1 MTNTNDF
8 RKYSYS
14 SDTSYL
20 IDSFSYSRASHAPKL
35 RPEEEEQ
42 KLKLREGK
50 TKLKS
55 KTQLRKEQKMGFAK
69 ATLVVSVAVICLLLI
84 AFALHSFAL
93 KNELTRDIQ
102 KTQTSIANA
111 NSEHISL
118 ESQLDALVSISTI
131 DKYAVEQLHM
141 SKVKSNQI
149 KYISVDDFKNSRE
162 KELGSNYNKEKS
174 NKTIE

>member
-8 RKYSYS
+8 RQYSYS

-20 IDSFSYSRASHAPKL
+20 IESFSYNRGSHAPKL
-35 RPEEEEQ
+35 RPEEDP

-50 TKLKS
+50 SKLKS
-55 KTQLRKEQKMGFAK
+55 KTQLRKEQKLSFRK
-69 ATLVVSVAVICLLLI
+69 AAAVVSVAVICLLLI

-131 DKYAVEQLHM
+131 DKYAVEKLHM

-149 KYISVDDFKNSRE
+149 KYISVDEFKTERE
-162 KELGSNYNKEKS
+162 NVLTDKNKEIS
-174 NKTIE
+174 NKNDN

>member
-20 IDSFSYSRASHAPKL
+20 IESFSYNRGSQAPKL
-35 RPEEEEQ
+35 RPEEDP

-50 TKLKS
+50 SKLKS
-55 KTQLRKEQKMGFAK
+55 KAQLKKEQKAGFIK
-69 ATLVVSVAVICLLLI
+69 AAVVVSVAAICLLLI
-84 AFALHSFAL
+84 AFSLHSFAL

-118 ESQLDALVSISTI
+118 ESQLDALYSISAI
-131 DKYAVEQLHM
+131 DKYAVEELHM

-149 KYISVDDFKNSRE
+149 KYISVDDFKNMKNQQTE
-162 KELGSNYNKEKS
+162 KTKS
-174 NKTIE
+174 NKTDK

>member
-8 RKYSYS
+8 RQYSFS

-35 RPEEEEQ
+35 RPEEDP

-50 TKLKS
+50 TKLKTKS
-55 KTQLRKEQKMGFAK
+55 QLKKEQKLGFTK
-69 ATLVVSVAVICLLLI
+69 AVAVISVAVICLLLI

-102 KTQTSIANA
+102 KTQTNIANA

-118 ESQLDALVSISTI
+118 ESQLDALYSISAI
-131 DKYAVEQLHM
+131 DKYAVEELHM

-149 KYISVDDFKNSRE
+149 KYISVDEYKNFRE
-162 KELGSNYNKEKS
+162 KELSEKNKKELS
-174 NKTIE
+174 NKTKE

>member
-20 IDSFSYSRASHAPKL
+20 IESFSLGRGSQAPKL
-35 RPEEEEQ
+35 RPEEDP

-50 TKLKS
+50 TKLKTKS
-55 KTQLRKEQKMGFAK
+55 QLRKEQKLGFTK
-69 ATLVVSVAVICLLLI
+69 AALVVSVAAICLLLI
-84 AFALHSFAL
+84 AFALHSFAV
-93 KNELTRDIQ
+93 KNELTREIQ

-111 NSEHISL
+111 NSENISL
-118 ESQLDALVSISTI
+118 KSQLDALYSISAI
-131 DKYAVEQLHM
+131 DKYAVEELHM

-149 KYISVDDFKNSRE
+149 KYISVDDFKNARNNQQTE
-162 KELGSNYNKEKS
+162 NNKS
-174 NKTIE
+174 NKTDK